1 MSPRFLNFIIAL
13 SVVGIVGVLL
23 KERFFPSSVIPAN
36 AGAQLASAQESVE
49 STPTP
54 APDSLVPCKSS
65 YFNFE
70 KGNAWKYKMSV
81 GTTFTST
88 VVENTES
95 SVTISTKILSVK
107 EPIKSTLICKKSGI
121 YGLPFVPITSKSI
134 PTSIMNAIL
143 FIPHDS
149 TLTKDAQWD
158 STIDIGV
165 QIPLSAEGI
174 KVHSKIRTVTDETI
188 TVGSSINM
196 GTSLLPGVVTPDSN
210 GDILQYTLT
219 KGVGV
224 KSMTIAGVTATL
236 TGFNPAPTQ

>member
-1 MSPRFLNFIIAL
+1 MSPRFLNVIIAL

-23 KERFFPSSVIPAN
+23 KERFFPTPVATP
-36 AGAQLASAQESVE
+36 QVASAQATAVE
-49 STPTP
+49 STPSP
-54 APDSLVPCKSS
+54 APDPLVPCKSS

-70 KGNAWKYKMSV
+70 KGSAWKYKMSA

-88 VVENTES
+88 VVESTES

-107 EPIKSTLICKKSGI
+107 EPIKSTLTCKKSGI

-134 PTSIMNAIL
+134 PASIMNAIL
-143 FIPHDS
+143 FIPPDAQ
-149 TLTKDAQWD
+149 LTKTAEWD
-158 STIDIGV
+158 STIDVGV
-165 QIPLSAEGI
+165 QIPFAEGGI
-174 KVHSKIRTVTDETI
+174 AIHSTIREYADDSV

-196 GTSLLPGVVTPDSN
+196 GTSLLPGNIQADKN

-224 KSMTIAGVTATL
+224 SSMTIAGVKATL
-236 TGFNPAPTQ
+236 TGFNPAIQ